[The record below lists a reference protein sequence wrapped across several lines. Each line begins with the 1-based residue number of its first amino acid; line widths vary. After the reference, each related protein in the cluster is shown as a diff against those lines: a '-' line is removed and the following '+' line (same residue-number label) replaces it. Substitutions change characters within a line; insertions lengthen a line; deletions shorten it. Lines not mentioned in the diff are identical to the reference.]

1 MIPYARQSITQED
14 IKAVNKVLRSKFLTQ
29 GPLIQNFEKSVAKY
43 TKTKYSVAVNSATS
57 GLHIACMALGVKKG
71 DYVWT
76 SVNTFVASANCALYC
91 GAKVDLVDIDPS
103 TYNIDTF
110 NLESKLQ
117 KAKKKNKLPK
127 VVIVVHFAGQPCDM
141 EKIFDLSKKYN
152 FKIIEDAS
160 HAIGATYNSKK
171 KKTIKIG
178 SCVHSDITIFS
189 FHPVKIITTAE
200 GGMALT
206 NRKDLFNKM
215 KVLRSHGITKEIEKK
230 KTNMRPWLYEQISL
244 GYNYRMNEIQA
255 ALGCEQLKRIDNFI
269 LRRHV
274 LADRYN
280 KKLSN
285 LPINLPAKIPDTYS
299 SFHLYVISL
308 SENLKK
314 SMRLKIFKKM
324 RKKGIEVN
332 FHYIPVH
339 MHPYYKNL
347 GFKKGDYP
355 VAENYYERAMSIP
368 IFPSLS
374 KENQNYIIEC
384 LNKCF

>member
-1 MIPYARQSITQED
+1 
-14 IKAVNKVLRSKFLTQ
+14 
-29 GPLIQNFEKSVAKY
+29 
-43 TKTKYSVAVNSATS
+43 
-57 GLHIACMALGVKKG
+57 
-71 DYVWT
+71 
-76 SVNTFVASANCALYC
+76 
-91 GAKVDLVDIDPS
+91 
-103 TYNIDTF
+103 
-110 NLESKLQ
+110 
-117 KAKKKNKLPK
+117 
-127 VVIVVHFAGQPCDM
+127 
-141 EKIFDLSKKYN
+141 
-152 FKIIEDAS
+152 
-160 HAIGATYNSKK
+160 
-171 KKTIKIG
+171 
-178 SCVHSDITIFS
+178 
-189 FHPVKIITTAE
+189 
-200 GGMALT
+200 
-206 NRKDLFNKM
+206 
-215 KVLRSHGITKEIEKK
+215 
-230 KTNMRPWLYEQISL
+230 MRPWLYEQISL

-269 LRRHV
+269 LKRHV

-285 LPINLPAKIPDTYS
+285 LPFNLPTKIPDTYS

-324 RKKGIEVN
+324 RKRGIEVN

-339 MHPYYKNL
+339 LHPYYKNI